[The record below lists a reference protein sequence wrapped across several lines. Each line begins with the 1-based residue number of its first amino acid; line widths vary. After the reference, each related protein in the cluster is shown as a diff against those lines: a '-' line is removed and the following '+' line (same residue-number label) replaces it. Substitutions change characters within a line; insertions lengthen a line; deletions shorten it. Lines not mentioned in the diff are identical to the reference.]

1 MPRASCSSTC
11 LFCACKHTRCL
22 AGCSGEA
29 PHWCASW
36 KEPTTPFYNC
46 SGSSQLE
53 PGQCAAWQE
62 LYDKNGGGSWLDCSD
77 ARSDPCACH
86 GKAHGHEGKGAIVYC
101 KGGHIES
108 IDMMGNRVNGSL
120 TDALSRMP
128 GLLLLNL
135 GDNQLEGPV
144 PRFPP
149 TLTELYLGGNKSPAG
164 KHGIEG
170 GIPDLRVR
178 HARTRTTS

>member
-1 MPRASCSSTC
+1 M
-11 LFCACKHTRCL
+11 
-22 AGCSGEA
+22 
-29 PHWCASW
+29 
-36 KEPTTPFYNC
+36 
-46 SGSSQLE
+46 
-53 PGQCAAWQE
+53 
-62 LYDKNGGGSWLDCSD
+62 
-77 ARSDPCACH
+77 H

-178 HARTRTTS
+178 HARTQTTS